1 MEAAAKKPHLP
12 RGAGTYIHGAPMS
25 EPKRSDLRLVLSQP
39 GGVRKPAIGK
49 AKAKPLQA
57 SWKKSLF
64 TWQRREQRA
73 ALPVR

>member
-1 MEAAAKKPHLP
+1 
-12 RGAGTYIHGAPMS
+12 MS
-25 EPKRSDLRLVLSQP
+25 ESKRSDLRLVLSQP

-49 AKAKPLQA
+49 AKAKPLAA

-73 ALPVR
+73 VLPVR